1 MNTEKYMRFYCNKF
15 AALILYFVL
24 VFTNG
29 CSKHQQVQTDTT
41 QPIETQTTNVATN
54 ETTANEVSPLDRQIH
69 DYFQIIGEDLE
80 GKYGIEKGEAL
91 GSIATAKEFKKTIIE
106 VCRIYGQIENPKM
119 NIHLSDAEIDALNI
133 KRFKDIGFVER
144 EGVWY
149 FENQIVNMGNPLPTP
164 ESMKPQQPDEN
175 KQFEVTMEAKATIS
189 DLKTL
194 QVKGKTNL
202 PDQTDVM
209 IHISC
214 PENGYEAGD
223 KAVVMGGSFE
233 SSSFS
238 NSKRPLN
245 RLEDGQYI
253 IEITTPTVQVLDS
266 SVKKVLGEDGKNMT
280 GKLIQFDSI
289 LGNRMIYTTSV
300 NVQ

>member
-1 MNTEKYMRFYCNKF
+1 MNTEKYMRFCCYN
-15 AALILYFVL
+15 AALILYSVL

-29 CSKHQQVQTDTT
+29 CSKHQQQVQTDMT
-41 QPIETQTTNVATN
+41 QPIEVQPSNAVTN
-54 ETTANEVSPLDRQIH
+54 ETTANDVSPLDRQIH

-80 GKYGIEKGEAL
+80 SKYGIEKGEAL

-106 VCRIYGQIENPKM
+106 VCRIYDRIENPKM

-133 KRFKDIGFVER
+133 KRFKDIGFIER

-149 FENQIVNMGNPLPTP
+149 FENQIVNVGNPLPTP

-175 KQFEVTMEAKATIS
+175 KQFEVTMEAESTIS

-209 IHISC
+209 IYISC
-214 PENGYEAGD
+214 PENGYEGDD
-223 KAVVMGGSFE
+223 KAVVMGGRFE
-233 SSSFS
+233 SSLFS
-238 NSKRPLN
+238 NSRRPLN

-253 IEITTPTVQVLDS
+253 IEITTPTVQVLDP
-266 SVKKVLGEDGKNMT
+266 SVKKVLGKAGRNMT
-280 GKLIQFDSI
+280 GKLIQFDS
-289 LGNRMIYTTSV
+289 V
-300 NVQ
+300 

>member
-1 MNTEKYMRFYCNKF
+1 
-15 AALILYFVL
+15 LYFVL

-29 CSKHQQVQTDTT
+29 CSNHQNADQTGRTQSNEVQTS
-41 QPIETQTTNVATN
+41 NAATN

-69 DYFQIIGEDLE
+69 DFFQITGEDLQTR
-80 GKYGIEKGEAL
+80 YGADKGEAL
-91 GSIATAKEFKKTIIE
+91 ASIATAKEFKKTIFE
-106 VCRIYGQIENPKM
+106 VCRIYDRIENLKM

-144 EGVWY
+144 EDVWY

-175 KQFEVTMEAKATIS
+175 KQLEVTMETEVTVS

-209 IHISC
+209 IYISC

-223 KAVVMGGSFE
+223 KAVVMGGRFE
-233 SSSFS
+233 SSWFS
-238 NSKRPLN
+238 NSRRPLN

-253 IEITTPTVQVLDS
+253 IEITTPTVQVLDP
-266 SVKKVLGEDGKNMT
+266 SVKKVLGEDGRNMT
-280 GKLIQFDSI
+280 GKLIQFDSV
-289 LGNRMIYTTSV
+289 LGNRMIYTTKV
-300 NVQ
+300 YVQ